1 MPATLA
7 ENAPAYAVVGSALS
21 FSGFMIRRWI
31 GRMDDAMEAYE
42 RGRREG
48 EAINAAR
55 IARLEVDT
63 ERMRG
68 ALSRM
73 LAELSDFPSM
83 TPERFAQ
90 LRAEALKDLF
100 HIDPTED
107 RQ

>member
-48 EAINAAR
+48 EGINAGSHGSRSTRSACGAR
-55 IARLEVDT
+55 CPACW
-63 ERMRG
+63 
-68 ALSRM
+68 
-73 LAELSDFPSM
+73 PNC
-83 TPERFAQ
+83 
-90 LRAEALKDLF
+90 
-100 HIDPTED
+100 PTF
-107 RQ
+107 RR

>member
-1 MPATLA
+1 
-7 ENAPAYAVVGSALS
+7 
-21 FSGFMIRRWI
+21 
-31 GRMDDAMEAYE
+31 
-42 RGRREG
+42 
-48 EAINAAR
+48 
-55 IARLEVDT
+55 
-63 ERMRG
+63 MRG